1 MEQDDELKILIEATL
16 DQAKSLQNI
25 LADLKQL
32 QGRIKTFRLKIQAEL
47 DKDATSRQFK
57 ADLKQIANGKSKV
70 KIVGEVDK
78 AATQKNIKQQMG
90 EIPNVKATADVN
102 VNGGDEVDKLRTQMD
117 NAGTSAAGMAAKIYV
132 ARSALQ
138 LLRRTAI
145 EAKDTI
151 VDLDAAA
158 TDLALAT
165 GSNADEAYTLLEQY
179 NVLAKRL
186 GATTTQVADGAVE
199 WLRQGKSAAETGTL
213 IEQSMILSK
222 VGAMSADDATKN
234 LTSTMKGFR
243 LEVEDVSGVVDKL
256 TALDLQAAVTADDL
270 ATAVARTASSADLA
284 GVGLDKLLGYI
295 TVVEETT
302 QKSAETIG
310 ESFKTIFARMGNV
323 KLGKFMDDDGED
335 LSDTEKILGKFG
347 IALRKS
353 NDQFRDFS
361 DVLDEVASR
370 WSEFTNV
377 EQSAIATAIAGTRQ
391 RENFLVLMDNYGK
404 ALEYTGVAADSAGT
418 AMEKFAAYE
427 DSIQA
432 KSASF
437 VAAMEGLAMNTIDSD
452 LVKDLIDA
460 ATAMVEFADAAGL
473 LKAAL
478 LGIGTGAALKGI
490 RAVATGVKDVSQNI
504 LNIGQASNILNR
516 LGDASDLSAKKIQI
530 LGGLVKDLSDDQLK
544 VVLSTKNLSAA
555 QAQAILVAS
564 GLTAEQAAQKVQTLG
579 LAGAQQTAAG
589 ATWSLGTAMQ
599 GLKAAF
605 LANPIGAIATAVSIA
620 TVGFSL
626 LSSAMEAANQ
636 KAKENRNAMN
646 EAAEAANN
654 ERKSLDEL
662 IARYRELA
670 NAGDWDSSARESARQ
685 IQEDITDLVGEQA
698 DNLDLVNG
706 KLDDQIAK
714 LDEIRL
720 ANAQEAKNSL
730 ETKMLDAE
738 DQFNR
743 GILAENTGTNWA
755 GNIEHDT
762 DIYNVLKYIGYVNDA
777 WKDLNGDS
785 NFNNF
790 LQGKNAEEV
799 LKAYQELQ
807 DVLLNSDDWQEHF
820 DGLRDHFSQNLL
832 NEVQSKIELYEG
844 IINEYQSAQKN
855 FFENEAIVD
864 LGKTLKTTDFDSQ
877 EVFDSYIQGVKDST
891 EYSEAYKDALISL
904 ANKTFPEFSSAAQ
917 QAAEGAD
924 LTPYTSQVGKLTET
938 ISALRSSYDLLDA
951 AQSEMSADGGLSS
964 ETIEKLADAEENY
977 LDYLYEENGVVKLNT
992 EAWKENA
999 NAKMLGEMD
1008 EIQKE
1013 IDSLKEQNVALAE
1026 SNAVLEERNRDLLVT
1041 QEDSESLRDAIE
1053 ANNAA
1058 IAENNAQI
1066 EQNNNAIAENQGK
1079 LSVYSSLY
1087 GSITGNLDAYTSALQ
1102 NFSNIA
1108 GAIDSVTGSFQTL
1121 ANLQAQVAN
1130 GFTMS
1135 LDKALEFAAVYPEIL
1150 NSATVAA
1157 NGQITLNE
1165 DVVNSFIQGKKAEI
1179 DAQIDSKILELESRK
1194 AVLEAQMEFS
1204 KAELDLAKQVGEGE
1218 ADIAKEV
1225 AVFRLDTANQ
1235 LVAALID
1242 AGVDEATAFQLA
1254 CAAMAGN
1261 AEEFNRIAMEV
1272 CTDVNGNFNEAAY
1285 QSAQA
1290 IYQNMNSAKRDVASL
1305 ATQAQQTAEAIAG
1318 MAEGV
1323 PSGSSEIVG
1332 GSGGGTRNNGIKLTL
1347 SGADFKGTDYTYEA
1361 KEIGLDD
1368 FISDLELD
1376 ISNYE
1381 NAIAQ
1386 IDGQI
1391 ATLQALKNAPLK
1403 SFKSGSTSGG
1413 SGSSD
1418 VEEYIAD
1425 IDEYRDAVERLRKA
1439 QAEVERIT
1447 TDIDNATSIEK
1458 KIALEKELIGAYQEE
1473 QAALHNL
1480 NNLRDGTITA
1490 GVKTLQDLGFAVKY
1504 NADTNELWVEN
1515 LEHLNELTADSK
1527 GQYGSLQEATNALRK
1542 DTEELINTITDLN
1555 EANQEGSATWWEVQ
1569 RAILD
1574 AQIAVCEFEAQL
1586 HDNIL
1591 TLTENWLDNAINQKN
1606 SDDVKRYTSE
1616 MIANYKALQDV
1627 YHKQA
1632 EALRAAGYSDT
1643 TDEIV
1648 ELSDAWWDLE
1658 NKIKDAKDKVVD
1670 YFVELVDAAND
1681 AVDSIQNVSDVL
1693 SDAAQ
1698 EFADNDGWISIDI
1711 YQAITDLGTEYMQM
1725 LINENNQLVINR
1737 DRINSIIEA
1746 KTRQLAVEQA
1756 LSYVER
1762 LRLAATGASNESLD
1776 QLCFATTQAT
1786 NSTWGLVYAE
1796 LALMQQTG
1804 LLNGSQYQAALHNI
1818 QAIQS
1823 LAETAVAGIGQ
1834 TAGAAAEK
1842 MDNLKK
1848 QLEDQKDALEDLLD
1862 ELEDMKDGCD
1872 DLVKYVMDMLKDRIQ
1887 QQIDALNDAKKAVKD
1902 YVDQLKEA
1910 MRAEKENVEYE
1921 DELAD
1926 KLKAIAKLQS
1936 KIDALS
1942 LDDSRK
1948 AQAEKMSLEEEL
1960 AELQKSLADFQAD
1973 HAMDV
1978 TEDTLDKQYEA
1989 YEQEKDAEIEK
2000 LEESISSTQKLYS
2013 LAIKYIKE
2021 NWSTLYQELLDW
2033 NYEYGNSLN
2042 SEITAAWEAAQEAA
2056 SRYGDFVTAI
2066 MGGIESDIAK
2076 ITAQIQSL
2084 TTQISNL
2091 SNSTSG
2097 AGGNGIGGSIPN
2109 VVGTVNTDTSY
2120 SDEDMKQAKRKA
2132 VSDVVNQMRALSA
2145 QWHTADK
2152 ATQKQLEA
2160 QALQLGATLASYGV
2174 VAHRDDP
2181 SGSWY
2186 IDNDLLNPSNAGKL
2200 LYSCYHTG
2208 GFVGEEPLKP
2218 NERYVKAENGE
2229 LILTSDQQN
2238 SFAAQVDRF
2247 RATADAFSRSVMDI
2261 PVTPQNL
2268 WPQGFTE
2275 GSSSTS
2281 NVSNDNSRIINI
2293 NEGDIYISV
2302 PSPDGKTIADEV
2314 RTITRDNL
2322 NQISRY
2328 LRRP

>member
-70 KIVGEVDK
+70 KIVGEIDK

-165 GSNADEAYTLLEQY
+165 GSNADEAYALLEQY

-555 QAQAILVAS
+555 QAQAILFAS

-579 LAGAQQTAAG
+579 LAGAQQTATG

-636 KAKENRNAMN
+636 KAEENRNAMN

-670 NAGDWDSSARESARQ
+670 NAGDWDSSTRESARQ

-720 ANAQEAKNSL
+720 ANAKDNQGKL
-730 ETKMLDAE
+730 KTKKLDAE
-738 DQFNR
+738 DQFNL
-743 GILAENTGTNWA
+743 GILAEGTETNWA
-755 GNIEHDT
+755 ENIAYAT
-762 DIYNVLKYIGYVNDA
+762 DIYNVLKEIGYINEA
-777 WKDLNGDS
+777 WKDASGNS
-785 NFNNF
+785 NFNSF
-790 LQGKNAEEV
+790 VHGKNAEEV
-799 LKAYQELQ
+799 LNAYRELQ
-807 DVLLNSDDWQEHF
+807 DVLLNNDGWQEHF

-832 NEVQSKIELYEG
+832 NEIQSKIELYEG
-844 IINEYQSAQKN
+844 IIDDYQFAQKN
-855 FFENEAIVD
+855 FFENEAIID
-864 LGKTLKTTDFDSQ
+864 LGETLKTTDFDSQ
-877 EVFDSYIQGVKDST
+877 EVFDSYIQGIRDST

-904 ANKTFPEFSSAAQ
+904 ANETFPEFSGAAK
-917 QAAEGAD
+917 QATEGAD
-924 LTPYTSQVGKLTET
+924 LSQYTAQVGKLTET
-938 ISALRSSYDLLDA
+938 ISALQSSYDLLDT
-951 AQSEMSADGGLSS
+951 AQEDMSADGGLSP
-964 ETIEKLADAEENY
+964 ETIEKLAKAEENY
-977 LDYLYEENGVVKLNT
+977 LDYLYEENGVIKLNT
-992 EAWKENA
+992 EAWEENA
-999 NAKMLGEMD
+999 RAKMQSEVS

-1013 IDSLKEQNVALAE
+1013 IDSLVERNKVLAE
-1026 SNAVLEERNRDLLVT
+1026 TLETYKTNKYMSPGNTTAIEAWNKKIQETTDEINANT
-1041 QEDSESLRDAIE
+1041 AAIE
-1053 ANNAA
+1053 AN
-1058 IAENNAQI
+1058 
-1066 EQNNNAIAENQGK
+1066 QNK
-1079 LSVYSSLY
+1079 LNVYSILY
-1087 GSITGNLDAYTSALQ
+1087 GDITGNLDAYSAALA
-1102 NFSNIA
+1102 NFSNVA
-1108 GAIDSVTGSFQTL
+1108 SAVDSVSKSFQTL
-1121 ANLQAQVAN
+1121 ADLQAEVSN

-1272 CTDVNGNFNEAAY
+1272 CKDVNGNFNEAAY

-1290 IYQNMNSAKRDVASL
+1290 VYQNMNSAKRDVASL

-1318 MAEGV
+1318 MADGIKA
-1323 PSGSSEIVG
+1323 GSSAVVG
-1332 GSGGGTRNNGIKLTL
+1332 GSGGGTLGDGIKLNL

-1368 FISDLELD
+1368 FIFDLELD

-1391 ATLQALKNAPLK
+1391 AALQALKNAPLK
-1403 SFKSGSTSGG
+1403 SFKSGGTSGSSGG
-1413 SGSSD
+1413 SGNKD

-1439 QAEVERIT
+1439 QAEVEGIT
-1447 TDIDNATSIEK
+1447 TDIDNAGSIEE

-1473 QAALHNL
+1473 QATLHNL
-1480 NNLRDGTITA
+1480 NDLRDGTITA

-1515 LEHLNELTADSK
+1515 LEHLNELTADST
-1527 GQYGSLQEATNALRK
+1527 GQYGSLQEATNALRQ

-1586 HDNIL
+1586 HDNVL
-1591 TLTENWLDNAINQKN
+1591 TLMENWLDNAINQKN

-1681 AVDSIQNVSDVL
+1681 AVNGIQNVSDVL

-1698 EFADNDGWISIDI
+1698 EYADNDGWISVDT
-1711 YQAITDLGTEYMQM
+1711 YQSIIDLGAEYMQM
-1725 LINENNQLVINR
+1725 LINENNELVINR

-1872 DLVKYVMDMLKDRIQ
+1872 DLVQYVMDMLKDRIQ

-1926 KLKAIAKLQS
+1926 KLNAIAKLQS

-1960 AELQKSLADFQAD
+1960 AELQKDLADFQAD

-1978 TEDTLDKQYEA
+1978 TEDALDKQYDA

-2000 LEESISSTQKLYS
+2000 LEESISSTQKLYDM
-2013 LAIKYIKE
+2013 AIKYIKE
-2021 NWSTLYQELLDW
+2021 NWNTLYQELLDW
-2033 NYEYGNSLN
+2033 NYEYGNNLN

-2056 SRYGDFVTAI
+2056 SKYGDFVTAI
-2066 MGGIESDIAK
+2066 MGGIENDIAS

-2084 TTQISNL
+2084 TAQISNL
-2091 SNSTSG
+2091 STTTSG
-2097 AGGNGIGGSIPN
+2097 GGGIGSVPN
-2109 VVGTVNTDTSY
+2109 IVGKIDTDTTY
-2120 SDEDMKQAKRKA
+2120 SEDDMKQAKQKA
-2132 VSDVVNQMRALSA
+2132 VSDVVSQMRALSS

-2152 ATQKQLEA
+2152 ATQKRLED

-2247 RATADAFSRSVMDI
+2247 KTMTDAFSRSIMDI
-2261 PVTPQNL
+2261 PVTTDSL
-2268 WPQGFTE
+2268 WPKGFTE
-2275 GSSSTS
+2275 GGSSTS
-2281 NVSNDNSRIINI
+2281 NVSTDNSRTINI
-2293 NEGDIYISV
+2293 NEGDIHVSV
-2302 PSPDGKTIADEV
+2302 PVGGGRIIADEV
-2314 RTITRDNL
+2314 RKITRENV
-2322 NQISRY
+2322 NQISRM
-2328 LRRP
+2328 LMRP

>member
-47 DKDATSRQFK
+47 DKDATSRQLK

-70 KIVGEVDK
+70 KIVGEIDK

-102 VNGGDEVDKLRTQMD
+102 VNGRDEVDKLRTQMD
-117 NAGTSAAGMAAKIYV
+117 NAGTSASGMAAKIYV

-165 GSNADEAYTLLEQY
+165 GSNADEAYALLEQY

-310 ESFKTIFARMGNV
+310 ESFKTIFARIGNV

-377 EQSAIATAIAGTRQ
+377 EQSAIATTIAGTRQ

-478 LGIGTGAALKGI
+478 LGIGTAAALKGI
-490 RAVATGVKDVSQNI
+490 QAIAMGIKGISQNI
-504 LNIGQASNILNR
+504 LNLGQASNIIRR
-516 LGDASDLSAKKIQI
+516 LGDTSNLSAQKIQI
-530 LGGLVKDLSDDQLK
+530 LGSLTKGLKDDQLK
-544 VVLSTKNLSAA
+544 LILSSKNLSAA
-555 QAQAILVAS
+555 QAKTILMAS
-564 GLTAEQAAQKVQTLG
+564 GLSAEEAAQKIQTLG

-605 LANPIGAIATAVSIA
+605 LANPIGAITTAVSIA

-662 IARYRELA
+662 ITRYRELA

-720 ANAQEAKNSL
+720 ANAQEAKNAL

-738 DQFNR
+738 DQFSR
-743 GILAENTGTNWA
+743 GILAEGTGTNWA
-755 GNIEHDT
+755 ENIAHDT
-762 DIYNVLKYIGYVNDA
+762 DIYNVLKEIGYINEA
-777 WKDLNGDS
+777 WKDASGNS
-785 NFNNF
+785 NFNSFVN
-790 LQGKNAEEV
+790 GKNAEEV
-799 LKAYQELQ
+799 LNAYRELQ
-807 DVLLNSDDWQEHF
+807 DVLLNNDGWQEHF

-832 NEVQSKIELYEG
+832 NEIQSKIELYEG
-844 IINEYQSAQKN
+844 IIDDYQSAQKN
-855 FFENEAIVD
+855 FFENEAVID
-864 LGKTLKTTDFDSQ
+864 LGETLKTTDFDSQ

-904 ANKTFPEFSSAAQ
+904 ANETFPEFSGAAQ

-951 AQSEMSADGGLSS
+951 AQSEMSADGGLSH

-1026 SNAVLEERNRDLLVT
+1026 NNAVLEERNRDLLVT

-1102 NFSNIA
+1102 NFANIA

-1135 LDKALEFAAVYPEIL
+1135 LDKALEFAKVYPEIL
-1150 NSATVAA
+1150 NNATAAA

-1179 DAQIDSKILELESRK
+1179 DAQIDSKVLELESRK

-1272 CTDVNGNFNEAAY
+1272 CKDVNGNFNEAAY

-1332 GSGGGTRNNGIKLTL
+1332 GSGGGTRNNGITLTL

-1403 SFKSGSTSGG
+1403 SFKSKSGSGSGG
-1413 SGSSD
+1413 SKKE

-1425 IDEYRDAVERLRKA
+1425 IDEYREAVERLRKA
-1439 QAEVERIT
+1439 QAEVDRIT
-1447 TDIDNATSIEK
+1447 TDIDNAGSIEK
-1458 KIALEKELIGAYQEE
+1458 KIALEKELVDAYQEE

-1527 GQYGSLQEATNALRK
+1527 GQYGSLQEATNALRQ

-1586 HDNIL
+1586 HNNVL

-1606 SDDVKRYTSE
+1606 SENVKRYTTE

-1658 NKIKDAKDKVVD
+1658 NKIRDAKDKVVD
-1670 YFVELVDAAND
+1670 YFVELVDVEND

-1698 EFADNDGWISIDI
+1698 EFADNDGWISIDTF
-1711 YQAITDLGTEYMQM
+1711 QAIRDLGTEYMQM
-1725 LINENNQLVINR
+1725 LINENNELVINR

-1872 DLVKYVMDMLKDRIQ
+1872 DLVQYVMDMLKDRIQ

-1910 MRAEKENVEYE
+1910 MQAEKDNVEYE

-1960 AELQKSLADFQAD
+1960 AELQKELSKFQAD
-1973 HAMDV
+1973 HALDV
-1978 TEDTLDKQYEA
+1978 TEEALDKQYDA

-2013 LAIKYIKE
+2013 LAISYIRDHW
-2021 NWSTLYQELLDW
+2021 NTLYSELISW
-2033 NYEYGNSLN
+2033 NTSYGTSLN
-2042 SEITAAWEAAQEAA
+2042 SEITAAWGAAQEAA
-2056 SRYGDFVTAI
+2056 SKYGDFVTAI
-2066 MGGIESDIAK
+2066 MGGIENDIAS

-2084 TTQISNL
+2084 TAQISNL
-2091 SNSTSG
+2091 STTTSG
-2097 AGGNGIGGSIPN
+2097 GGGIGSVPN
-2109 VVGTVNTDTSY
+2109 IVGKIDTDTTY
-2120 SDEDMKQAKRKA
+2120 SEDDMKQAKQKA
-2132 VSDVVNQMRALSA
+2132 VSDVVSQMRALSS

-2152 ATQKQLEA
+2152 ATQKRLED

-2229 LILTSDQQN
+2229 LILTSDQQD

-2247 RATADAFSRSVMDI
+2247 KATADAFSRSVMDI
-2261 PVTPQNL
+2261 PVTTDSL
-2268 WPQGFTE
+2268 WPKGFT
-2275 GSSSTS
+2275 GGGSSTS
-2281 NVSNDNSRIINI
+2281 NVSTDNSRTINI
-2293 NEGDIYISV
+2293 NEGDIHVSV
-2302 PSPDGKTIADEV
+2302 PVGDGRIIADEV
-2314 RTITRDNL
+2314 RKITRENV
-2322 NQISRY
+2322 NQISRM
-2328 LRRP
+2328 LMRP